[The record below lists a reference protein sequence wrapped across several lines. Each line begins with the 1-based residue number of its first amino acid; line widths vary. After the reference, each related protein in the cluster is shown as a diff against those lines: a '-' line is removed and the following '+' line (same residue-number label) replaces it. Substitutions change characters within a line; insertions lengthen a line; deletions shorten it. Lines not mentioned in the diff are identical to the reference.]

1 MTNSWLG
8 GYQTVYRILAEIGA
22 DFSLDDEES
31 KIFLIEG
38 PMVLGLGGLEVIVG
52 PDVKYF
58 IDGEPQSLLDRLR
71 TANDGI
77 VVGVF

>member
-8 GYQTVYRILAEIGA
+8 GYQTVYRILAEVGA

-31 KIFLIEG
+31 MIFLIEG
-38 PMVLGLGGLEVIVG
+38 PMILGLGGLEVIVG

-58 IDGEPQSLLDRLR
+58 INGKPQSLLEQLK
-71 TANDGI
+71 TINDG
-77 VVGVF
+77 VVPL